1 MEKVKQAIENFI
13 KGGDN
18 NDTELLENI
27 LHKDYQNI
35 QDGFFDKTGIFIIPK
50 EKYIDLVRDK
60 VFGGKPREITYH
72 SIERKNNIAYAQVAL
87 ESSVLRFSSLITC
100 VQENGTWKV
109 ITNIPSIEVRD

>member
-1 MEKVKQAIENFI
+1 MEEIKQAIESFI

-18 NDTELLENI
+18 SDTELLEKI
-27 LHKDYQNI
+27 LHKEYQNI

-72 SIERKNNIAYAQVAL
+72 SIERKNNITYAQVAL